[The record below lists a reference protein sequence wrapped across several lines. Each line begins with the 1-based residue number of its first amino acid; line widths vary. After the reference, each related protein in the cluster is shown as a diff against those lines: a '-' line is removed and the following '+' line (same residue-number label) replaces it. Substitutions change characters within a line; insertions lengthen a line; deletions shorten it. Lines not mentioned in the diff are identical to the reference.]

1 MLKSIIISCKNDR
14 MDSLGRITA
23 WHEGHQKFQV
33 SSMNKRSELQI
44 KKELIEANTELKV
57 RRKERL
63 KDLYA
68 KEMALY
74 EKELNEKGLAIFK
87 DRP

>member
-1 MLKSIIISCKNDR
+1 
-14 MDSLGRITA
+14 MDSLGRITS

-33 SSMNKRSELQI
+33 CTMNKRNELQI
-44 KKELIEANTELKV
+44 KKELIEANTELKI
-57 RRKERL
+57 RRRERL

-68 KEMALY
+68 REMAQY
-74 EKELNEKGLAIFK
+74 EKELNEKGLAIYK